1 MRSTIDIDGDL
12 LEEARELT
20 GAKTKKDVIDI
31 SLRELVSKKRRE
43 HLAAMFGSSP
53 LDMSPDDLE
62 KMREDEVLI
71 AGNTKLDP
79 EQV

>member
-12 LEEARELT
+12 LEEARGLT

-31 SLRELVSKKRRE
+31 SLRELVGKKRRE

-62 KMREDEVLI
+62 KMREDE
-71 AGNTKLDP
+71 A
-79 EQV
+79 